1 MAETINSAFDV
12 LSGLTVD
19 EALANPHFM
28 PELLLEELNGEEVQ
42 KMFFRDVT
50 VNSNIIAFREA
61 LPSFLEDDVERV
73 AEFGEIPVSDPTAD
87 ARTTTRPR
95 NSTLPACTTA
105 PGRTVTGRFSPVIA
119 D

>member
-61 LPSFLEDDVERV
+61 LPSYL
-73 AEFGEIPVSDPTAD
+73 
-87 ARTTTRPR
+87 RTTSSVSRSSVRSRCPTRP
-95 NSTLPACTTA
+95 PA
-105 PGRTVTGRFSPVIA
+105 S
-119 D
+119 